1 MGETSSLFNMPKI
14 KASSSITADAQVGL
28 ENTVYYGYT
37 VTVVTATAAINIRRT
52 SDSGQIIDV
61 IPSGTAAGATKH
73 ITNGIHTDALFVDF
87 NGASGTVVI
96 HYE

>member
-1 MGETSSLFNMPKI
+1 MPKI
-14 KASSSITADAQVGL
+14 YASASLTADAQVGL
-28 ENTVYYGYT
+28 GNAVYYGYT
-37 VTVVTATAAINIRRT
+37 VTVTTATAAINIRRT

-61 IPSGTAAGATKH
+61 IPATTAAGTTKH
-73 ITNGIHTDALFVDF
+73 IDNGIGVDALFVDF